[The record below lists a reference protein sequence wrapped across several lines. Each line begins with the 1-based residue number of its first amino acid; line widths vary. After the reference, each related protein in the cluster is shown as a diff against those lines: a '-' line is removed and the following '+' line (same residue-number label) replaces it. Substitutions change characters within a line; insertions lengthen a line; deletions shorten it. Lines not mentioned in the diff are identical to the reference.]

1 MSGPDSVLVGE
12 LEPQEQ
18 RAVNVQ
24 MVALHAGVQRLAALH
39 VYDTRYVYCGLGAWA
54 D

>member
-1 MSGPDSVLVGE
+1 MLVGE